1 MTTSPA
7 LSPTRSTLPAAS
19 VEVLAEGV
27 WPAPGDPELPVPL
40 AGFAVSSF
48 SPMASA
54 AADRCLEQVYGA
66 PGAAEPGAEPAGPGA
81 QELVRRAGR
90 TAIVLA
96 SRGGDL
102 ETHTATAVAV
112 DAGRPAAPLLFF
124 QSVPNAVV
132 GHIAKRWGLAGPV
145 ICFSPDAATA
155 DPLGEALDVTRFLVD
170 GGDAGEALVLLV
182 EQAGPDGAP
191 ANARALLVRPA
202 ADAAADATP
211 LAGEES

>member
-1 MTTSPA
+1 MT
-7 LSPTRSTLPAAS
+7 LSPTLSPEYAAA
-19 VEVLAEGV
+19 VEVLAEGD
-27 WPAPGDPELPVPL
+27 WPAPGDSAAPAPL

-66 PGAAEPGAEPAGPGA
+66 PGAAQS

-102 ETHTATAVAV
+102 ETHTATAAAV

-132 GHIAKRWGLAGPV
+132 GHIARRWGLAGPV

-155 DPLGEALDVTRFLVD
+155 DPLGEALDVTRFLVE
-170 GGDAGEALVLLV
+170 GGDADEALLLLV
-182 EQAGPDGAP
+182 EQVGPDGAP

-202 ADAAADATP
+202 P
-211 LAGEES
+211 FAGEGP

>member
-1 MTTSPA
+1 MTLSPASSPA
-7 LSPTRSTLPAAS
+7 LSPALSGESAAA

-27 WPAPGDPELPVPL
+27 WPAPGDPALPVPL

-66 PGAAEPGAEPAGPGA
+66 PGAAETGGE
-81 QELVRRAGR
+81 RAGR

-102 ETHTATAVAV
+102 ETHTATAAAV

-170 GGDAGEALVLLV
+170 GGDAEEALLLLV

-191 ANARALLVRPA
+191 ASALALLVRPA
-202 ADAAADATP
+202 PDAVPDTVPDTASFAREA
-211 LAGEES
+211 S

>member
-1 MTTSPA
+1 MT
-7 LSPTRSTLPAAS
+7 LSTYPLAA

-27 WPAPGDPELPVPL
+27 WPAPGDPRLPAPL

-54 AADRCLEQVYGA
+54 AADRCLEPIYGA
-66 PGAAEPGAEPAGPGA
+66 PGAQESQES

-155 DPLGEALDVTRFLVD
+155 DPLSEALDVARSLVD
-170 GGDAGEALVLLV
+170 GGDTEEALLLLV

-202 ADAAADATP
+202 P
-211 LAGEES
+211 FAGEAP

>member
-1 MTTSPA
+1 MT
-7 LSPTRSTLPAAS
+7 LSPTLSPCPAAA
-19 VEVLAEGV
+19 VEVLAAGV

-54 AADRCLEQVYGA
+54 AADRCLEQVHGA
-66 PGAAEPGAEPAGPGA
+66 PGAEPAGPGTR
-81 QELVRRAGR
+81 ELVRRAGR

-155 DPLGEALDVTRFLVD
+155 DPLGEALDVTRFLVA
-170 GGDAGEALVLLV
+170 GGDADEALLLLV
-182 EQAGPDGAP
+182 EQAGADGAP
-191 ANARALLVRPA
+191 ASARALLVRPA
-202 ADAAADATP
+202 PDAREA
-211 LAGEES
+211 S

>member
-1 MTTSPA
+1 MTTSPT
-7 LSPTRSTLPAAS
+7 LSPTLSTLPAAAA
-19 VEVLAEGV
+19 EVLAEGV
-27 WPAPGDPELPVPL
+27 WPAPGDPALPVPL

-54 AADRCLEQVYGA
+54 AADRCLEQVYGT
-66 PGAAEPGAEPAGPGA
+66 PGGAEPGAE
-81 QELVRRAGR
+81 ESVRRAGR

-112 DAGRPAAPLLFF
+112 DACRPAAPLLFF

-155 DPLGEALDVTRFLVD
+155 DPLGEALDVTRSLVD
-170 GGDAGEALVLLV
+170 GGDADEALLLLV
-182 EQAGPDGAP
+182 EQVGPDGGP
-191 ANARALLVRPA
+191 ASARALLVRPA
-202 ADAAADATP
+202 RDVAPDASP
-211 LAGEES
+211 FAGEES

>member
-1 MTTSPA
+1 MTTS
-7 LSPTRSTLPAAS
+7 LSTSPAAA
-19 VEVLAEGV
+19 VEVLAEGA
-27 WPAPGDPELPVPL
+27 WPVPGDPGLPVPL

-66 PGAAEPGAEPAGPGA
+66 PGAAESGADAAGPGA
-81 QELVRRAGR
+81 EELVRRAGR

-112 DAGRPAAPLLFF
+112 EAGRPAAPLLFF

-155 DPLGEALDVTRFLVD
+155 DPLGEALDVARFLVD
-170 GGDAGEALVLLV
+170 GGDAGEALLLLV
-182 EQAGPDGAP
+182 EQVGPDGAP
-191 ANARALLVRPA
+191 ASARALLVRPA
-202 ADAAADATP
+202 P
-211 LAGEES
+211 FAGEEA